1 MHVVSVVLLC
11 RPSPRSALSHMS
23 NVLKPAD
30 FQSLSAPLILNVRI
44 GEAETPVELA
54 VTSVRLHPT
63 HRFREQPFSLS
74 LSGPRQPALPQGIY
88 PLRHP
93 QLGRVDLFL
102 VPSGQDA
109 QSTQY
114 EVTFN

>member
-1 MHVVSVVLLC
+1 M
-11 RPSPRSALSHMS
+11 PD
-23 NVLKPAD
+23 VLKPED
-30 FQSLSAPLILNVRI
+30 FQSLSAPLIFSMRL
-44 GEAETPVELA
+44 GGTTTQVELA
-54 VTSVRLHPT
+54 VTLVRLHPA

-74 LSGPRQPALPQGIY
+74 LSGPRQPLLPQGIY

-93 QLGRVDLFL
+93 QLGQVDLFL